1 MAFDLALDDPE
12 RPDVL
17 DLLKAHAA
25 FALSE
30 SPPDTCHFFDVTR
43 LKAPDISF
51 WSARRDGLLYG
62 VAALKALGP
71 QEVELKSMHVA
82 AARRGQGASQALMHG
97 LLDAARARGYRRLWL
112 ETGNTPG
119 FQPALSLYRRFGFV
133 DCEPFGDYKATDF
146 NVFMRLDLAE

>member
-30 SPPDTCHFFDVTR
+30 SPPDTCHFFGVAR
-43 LKAPDISF
+43 LKAPDITF
-51 WSARRDGLLYG
+51 WGACREGLLYG
-62 VAALKALGP
+62 VAALKALGS
-71 QEVELKSMHVA
+71 EEAELKSMHVA

-97 LLDAARARGYRRLWL
+97 LLDAARARGYRCLWL
-112 ETGNTPG
+112 ETGTTPG
-119 FQPALSLYRRFGFV
+119 FQPALRLYRRFGFV
-133 DCEPFGDYKATDF
+133 DCEPFGDYEGSDF
-146 NVFMRLDLAE
+146 NAFMRLDLAG